1 MTTFL
6 LKLLHSVNMTQVLQI
21 INDFGWKSNDP
32 TRQVFYYLAIFENQ
46 TFCLDTG
53 GWTLVLQMHAMEA
66 VKNI

>member
-21 INDFGWKSNDP
+21 INDFGCKSNDP
-32 TRQVFYYLAIFENQ
+32 RRQVFYYLAIFENQ
-46 TFCLDTG
+46 IFCLDTG

-66 VKNI
+66 MKNI